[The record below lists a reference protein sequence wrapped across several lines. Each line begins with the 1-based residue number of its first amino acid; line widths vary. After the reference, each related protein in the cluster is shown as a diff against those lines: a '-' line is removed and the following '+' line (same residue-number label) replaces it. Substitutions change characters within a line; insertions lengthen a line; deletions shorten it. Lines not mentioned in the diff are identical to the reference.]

1 MNRLIL
7 STMDRVLLALIA
19 LALPFFQ
26 LSCKEPPTIELSV
39 PSIDVEGLSESEL
52 HEGIRA
58 FYDTVY
64 GVKQI
69 EIRVASERIKTE
81 QNQKAFKVLYDD
93 NLRGDVIRVNVIT
106 GQVVECTSNGG
117 GNGYSQ
123 LIEAK
128 NPEKYAAYLAYQ
140 EKKKQ
145 RRVESDARQ
154 VKSETEYREKLKDP
168 EFRASA
174 MAMRETME
182 NPENLTKEEKERL
195 ENWRGERRKKY
206 EAELNDTERKEW
218 EEYVAWK
225 PEYAR
230 VTEVEILERIK
241 PVLDYYNLTLNK
253 ERCLYQ
259 YNLNVPIV
267 NIRYELEHEGV
278 VYQHAALLIGLD
290 LYSGYVHYIDFK
302 PIGEIPIEQ
311 VASPVSKADAV
322 KVAAVVMRDNEAYF
336 EFSSRSQTIDY
347 EFSDRMD
354 DIIPVIIR
362 PAQYSSIPR
371 DKKAYVANLPREPRY
386 CWRVPFNCYMEKEMR
401 EVGKRPYLRPEYIF
415 VDQETGKVV
424 NGWVGPLE
432 DR

>member
-1 MNRLIL
+1 MNRLTL
-7 STMDRVLLALIA
+7 NTKGRVLLALIA
-19 LALPFFQ
+19 LALPFSQ
-26 LSCKEPPTIELSV
+26 LSCKEPPTIEQSV

-123 LIEAK
+123 LIKAQ
-128 NPEKYAAYLAYQ
+128 NPEKYAEYLAYQ
-140 EKKKQ
+140 DKKKK
-145 RRVESDARQ
+145 RRVEADARQ
-154 VKSETEYREKLKDP
+154 VKSEAEYREKLKNP
-168 EFRASA
+168 EFRASEKA
-174 MAMRETME
+174 ARERME
-182 NPENLTKEEKERL
+182 NPENLTKEEKERV
-195 ENWRGERRKKY
+195 ENWREERRKKY
-206 EAELNDTERKEW
+206 EAERNDTERKEW
-218 EEYVAWK
+218 EEYLAWK
-225 PEYAR
+225 PEYAK
-230 VTEVEILERIK
+230 VPEVEILERIK

-259 YNLNVPIV
+259 YNLNVPSV
-267 NIRYELEHEGV
+267 NIHYELEHEGI
-278 VYQHAALLIGLD
+278 VYQHAALVMRLD
-290 LYSGYVHYIDFK
+290 LYSGYIHYIEFE
-302 PIGEIPIEQ
+302 PIGEILIEQ

-322 KVAAVVMRDNEAYF
+322 KVATVVMRDNEAYF
-336 EFSSRSQTIDY
+336 EFSSRSETIDY
-347 EFSDRMD
+347 EFGDRME

-371 DKKAYVANLPREPRY
+371 DKKAYVASLPREPRY
-386 CWRVPFNCYMEKEMR
+386 CWRVPFNCYMDKEIR
-401 EVGKRPYLRPEYIF
+401 EVGKKPYLKPVYIF

-424 NGWVGPLE
+424 NGWVGPVE

>member
-1 MNRLIL
+1 MSRFTLNTKD
-7 STMDRVLLALIA
+7 SVLLALMA

-26 LSCKEPPTIELSV
+26 LSCKESPMVELPA
-39 PSIDVEGLSESEL
+39 PSIDGESLSEPVL
-52 HEGIRA
+52 HAGIRA

-69 EIRVASERIKTE
+69 EIKVASERIKTE

-93 NLRGDVIRVNVIT
+93 NLSGDVIRVDVMT
-106 GQVVECTSNGG
+106 GHVLECMANGG
-117 GNGYSQ
+117 DNDYSQ
-123 LIEAK
+123 LISAQ

-140 EKKKQ
+140 DERKK
-145 RRVESDARQ
+145 RRVEADARH
-154 VKSETEYREKLKDP
+154 VKSEAEYREKLKNP

-174 MAMRETME
+174 KAKRERME
-182 NPENLTKEEKERL
+182 NPENLTKEIERV
-195 ENWRGERRKKY
+195 ENWREERRKKY
-206 EAELNDTERKEW
+206 EAERNDTERKEW
-218 EEYVAWK
+218 EEYIAWK

-241 PVLDYYNLTLNK
+241 PVLNYYNLTLNK

-259 YNLNVPIV
+259 YNLNVPSV
-267 NIRYELEHEGV
+267 NIHYELEHEGI
-278 VYQHAALLIGLD
+278 VYQHAALVMRLD
-290 LYSGYVHYIDFK
+290 LYSGHIHYIEFK

-311 VASPVSKADAV
+311 VVSPVSKVDAV
-322 KVAAVVMRDNEAYF
+322 KTAAVVMRDNEAYF
-336 EFSSRSQTIDY
+336 DYSSRSQTIDY

-371 DKKAYVANLPREPRY
+371 DKKAYIANLPREPRY
-386 CWRVPFNCYMEKEMR
+386 CWRVPFNCYMEKEIR